1 MCVTVIVLAYQ
12 YAGWL
17 EPFIE
22 WVAAYVL
29 SAWNETLIFLAA
41 YKVAKS
47 SCSQPPPLW
56 RVSTIIASLLR
67 QRPNT
72 SLYTSRK
79 L

>member
-29 SAWNETLIFLAA
+29 SAWNETLIFLALPISS
-41 YKVAKS
+41 VA
-47 SCSQPPPLW
+47 
-56 RVSTIIASLLR
+56 T
-67 QRPNT
+67 
-72 SLYTSRK
+72 
-79 L
+79 